1 MFARVGLLRLIG
13 SEVLRDL
20 NNGSHSC
27 VLQREDDWSNCLPE
41 RTKFCYPRN
50 HKVNTRGVLSD

>member
-1 MFARVGLLRLIG
+1 MGVTR
-13 SEVLRDL
+13 
-20 NNGSHSC
+20 

-50 HKVNTRGVLSD
+50 RKINTRGVLSD